1 LLKCRGQID
10 RHIYEDDNGLQQGV
24 SQPAGGEAS
33 MINILIIIA
42 CVSGALLFLF
52 LVTRTSTVPSRK
64 QSNDFT
70 GAVVAVIGTTYAVIL
85 AFTLAGVWNMF
96 QQAQANE
103 EQEAN
108 SLVNVFR
115 IASQLQDPNARAIQ
129 DLCARYA
136 ENAVDREWPAMLNR
150 EMPPEGGEMI
160 DQFWTLAGQAQ
171 AHAQPDAIAAYQL
184 MEELRG
190 LTQYRR
196 IRATQNRET
205 LPFILWAVLITGG
218 IITVVSSCFFGVDNF
233 RIHVL
238 QVFMLSFLISLV
250 LVAIANVDRPYQG
263 PVRVAPEGFR
273 NAIRTLHQRSSP

>member
-1 LLKCRGQID
+1 
-10 RHIYEDDNGLQQGV
+10 
-24 SQPAGGEAS
+24 
-33 MINILIIIA
+33 MITNIFIIIA
-42 CVSGALLFLF
+42 SVSAAVLFLF
-52 LVTRTSTVPSRK
+52 LVTRTTTVPSRK
-64 QSNDFT
+64 ESNDFT

-115 IASQLQDPNARAIQ
+115 IASQLQDTNARAIQ
-129 DLCARYA
+129 QLCARYA
-136 ENAVDREWPAMLNR
+136 DNALDREWPAMLNR
-150 EMPPEGGEMI
+150 EMPPEGGVMI

-171 AHAQPDAIAAYQL
+171 SRAPSGAIAAYQL

-218 IITVVSSCFFGVDNF
+218 IITVVSSCFFGVANF
-233 RIHVL
+233 RIHLL

-250 LVAIANVDRPYQG
+250 LVAIANIDRPYQG
-263 PVRVAPEGFR
+263 PVRVTPEGFR
-273 NAIRTLHQRSSP
+273 NAVRTLDRQPGP